1 MYEREGDI
9 LALEGMQEKSMNV
22 VLKKKKREKP
32 MQEQGHTAFES
43 QPAFVYVA

>member
-9 LALEGMQEKSMNV
+9 LALERMQEKSVNI
-22 VLKKKKREKP
+22 VLKKKREKP